1 MLGLRI
7 RQAYLPCYL
16 KAIVKLVLS
25 CILELLTLRLVTIL
39 ETLRLV
45 TILKDA
51 YITLLRIQ
59 LLLLVYKRIPLLI
72 KAELGVVGMANEL

>member
-1 MLGLRI
+1 M
-7 RQAYLPCYL
+7 
-16 KAIVKLVLS
+16 
-25 CILELLTLRLVTIL
+25 RLVTIL

-72 KAELGVVGMANEL
+72 KAKLGVIGMANEL